1 MRIAGA
7 RSEQIRPGARSGGR
21 PDTRQETVAATG
33 APAPSDRIQVL
44 GIPPAEM
51 TAAVKA
57 AVSALASELDA
68 LKAEVGRLKARLAET
83 EGLADRDALTPLYN
97 RRAFVRELNR
107 VRTFG
112 DRYGFAA
119 SLVYFDLDGFK
130 SINDRLGHAAGDQAL
145 KAVADILLSNV
156 REGDVVGR
164 MGGDEFAV
172 VLAQADRAAA
182 AAKAAALCEAIAAD
196 PALAAMGGL
205 RASYGVAGIAAGAD
219 PEAILAEA
227 DGAMYETR
235 RLRKAG

>member
-7 RSEQIRPGARSGGR
+7 RSEPIRPGAR
-21 PDTRQETVAATG
+21 PDARRGAAATDAA
-33 APAPSDRIQVL
+33 APPDRIQIL

-68 LKAEVGRLKARLAET
+68 LKTEVGRLKARLAEA

-97 RRAFVRELNR
+97 RRAFVRELGR

-119 SLVYFDLDGFK
+119 ALVYFDLDGFK
-130 SINDRLGHAAGDQAL
+130 AINDRLGHAAGDAAL

-205 RASYGVAGIAAGAD
+205 RASYGVAEIAAGAD

>member
-21 PDTRQETVAATG
+21 PDTRQGTVAATG
-33 APAPSDRIQVL
+33 APAPPDRIQVL

-51 TAAVKA
+51 TAR
-57 AVSALASELDA
+57 LTE
-68 LKAEVGRLKARLAET
+68 AEGR
-83 EGLADRDALTPLYN
+83 ADRDALPPLYN
-97 RRAFVRELNR
+97 RRAFVRELSR

-172 VLAQADRAAA
+172 VLDQADRAAA